1 MHLLRFGGA
10 IYDRGTTRLA
20 NLGRTFTKFFGSPLF
35 LILPLVL
42 DEAKISFRLISSNSL
57 AGDGLF
63 YANVYASFKTVLQGR
78 SLAHREA
85 SGFYRLKPLA
95 FAVVALKNKL
105 SSAVAKLKKSPA
117 KPVPAKKAPAKKAPA
132 KKAPAKKLPAKK
144 APAKKAPAKKAPV
157 KKAPAKKESVKKAP
171 VRPTLAKPTLA
182 KPTLAKPPVKK
193 APAKKPEAEIIKGAH
208 KTALT
213 SSTAK
218 GGATTISVYKP
229 EVEASDVVV
238 VEEKRLVLP
247 PPIRKPKPGKKA
259 PSLKPIKAAPAPFVI
274 EGEEN
279 WTATELKAIRAE
291 LAKDLIRLKK
301 ELAEIESEMD
311 DLIEAS
317 GVGAGDDQAD
327 AGAKTFEREHE
338 ISLVYN
344 ARDMVLQTERALER
358 IDTKTYGR
366 CEDCGN
372 AIGKARLQVFPR
384 ATLCMLCKQK
394 EERR

>member
-1 MHLLRFGGA
+1 M
-10 IYDRGTTRLA
+10 
-20 NLGRTFTKFFGSPLF
+20 
-35 LILPLVL
+35 
-42 DEAKISFRLISSNSL
+42 
-57 AGDGLF
+57 
-63 YANVYASFKTVLQGR
+63 
-78 SLAHREA
+78 
-85 SGFYRLKPLA
+85 
-95 FAVVALKNKL
+95 ALKKKL
-105 SSAVAKLKKSPA
+105 SSAVAKLKKKPAATKPVAKKAPA
-117 KPVPAKKAPAKKAPA
+117 KKAPTKKAAAKKAPAKKAPA
-132 KKAPAKKLPAKK
+132 KKAPAKP
-144 APAKKAPAKKAPV
+144 APA
-157 KKAPAKKESVKKAP
+157 KKAP
-171 VRPTLAKPTLA
+171 VRPTLAK
-182 KPTLAKPPVKK
+182 KPLP
-193 APAKKPEAEIIKGAH
+193 KKPAAQIMKGAH

-247 PPIRKPKPGKKA
+247 PPVRTPKPGKKA
-259 PSLKPIKAAPAPFVI
+259 PALKPIKAAPAPFVI
-274 EGEEN
+274 AGEEN
-279 WTATELKAIRAE
+279 WTATELKAIRSE
-291 LAKDLIRLKK
+291 LAKDLVRLKK
-301 ELAEIESEMD
+301 ELEEIESEMD

>member
-1 MHLLRFGGA
+1 
-10 IYDRGTTRLA
+10 
-20 NLGRTFTKFFGSPLF
+20 
-35 LILPLVL
+35 
-42 DEAKISFRLISSNSL
+42 
-57 AGDGLF
+57 
-63 YANVYASFKTVLQGR
+63 
-78 SLAHREA
+78 
-85 SGFYRLKPLA
+85 
-95 FAVVALKNKL
+95 VALKKRF
-105 SSAVAKLKKSPA
+105 SSAVAKLKKKPA
-117 KPVPAKKAPAKKAPA
+117 VKKPTVKKAPAKKAPA
-132 KKAPAKKLPAKK
+132 KKAPAKKVQAKKAAPKK
-144 APAKKAPAKKAPV
+144 APAKKVVANKSPAKKAPIKPV
-157 KKAPAKKESVKKAP
+157 LAKKPP
-171 VRPTLAKPTLA
+171 VRPSL
-182 KPTLAKPPVKK
+182 
-193 APAKKPEAEIIKGAH
+193 AKKPAAQIIKGAH

-247 PPIRKPKPGKKA
+247 PPVRKPKPGKKA

-274 EGEEN
+274 DGEEN
-279 WTATELKAIRAE
+279 WTATEMKAIRSE
-291 LAKDLIRLKK
+291 LAKDLQRLKK
-301 ELAEIESEMD
+301 ELEEIESEMD

-366 CEDCGN
+366 CEDCGS

>member
-1 MHLLRFGGA
+1 MPLKKK
-10 IYDRGTTRLA
+10 LA
-20 NLGRTFTKFFGSPLF
+20 K
-35 LILPLVL
+35 
-42 DEAKISFRLISSNSL
+42 
-57 AGDGLF
+57 
-63 YANVYASFKTVLQGR
+63 
-78 SLAHREA
+78 
-85 SGFYRLKPLA
+85 
-95 FAVVALKNKL
+95 
-105 SSAVAKLKKSPA
+105 AVAKF
-117 KPVPAKKAPAKKAPA
+117 KKAPAKKVAPKKSPA
-132 KKAPAKKLPAKK
+132 KKSVKKAPAKKSPAKKAPVKK

-157 KKAPAKKESVKKAP
+157 KKAQV
-171 VRPTLAKPTLA
+171 KPTLA
-182 KPTLAKPPVKK
+182 KKFPP
-193 APAKKPEAEIIKGAH
+193 KKPQAEIIKGQH

-218 GGATTISVYKP
+218 GATTISVYKP
-229 EVEASDVVV
+229 EIEASDVVV

-259 PSLKPIKAAPAPFVI
+259 APLKPIKAAPPPLIVD
-274 EGEEN
+274 EGAEN
-279 WTATELKAIRAE
+279 WTATELKSIRSE

-301 ELAEIESEMD
+301 ELAEVESEMD
-311 DLIEAS
+311 ALIEAS

-338 ISLVYN
+338 MSLVYN

-358 IDTKTYGR
+358 IDTKIYGR

-372 AIGKARLQVFPR
+372 PIGKARLQVFPR